1 MEDLAA
7 RLDRELPLAVGIL
20 SILWDFAATFTPRGD
35 IGKYSNEI
43 LSRKLGWRGDP
54 GTLIDA
60 LIASG
65 WLDRDEG
72 HRLLIHD
79 WPTHCEDSVHAKL
92 ARDHLYF
99 ANGQAP
105 RLAKLDA
112 KEKTAAVNSMRQ
124 PAAASGSRNPPT
136 AAHPSV
142 ALPGVLGYVIYPP
155 PEPGKESPP
164 HQPEQRNRRGSRKF
178 ANEFFEQVENAGPA
192 SYIDPEGGLSDP
204 EGFSNIRRAPGV
216 GLVRLPRQCFER
228 SWLNPEGQ
236 LFEHRVMLAAPCAR
250 STMQVPGSVLPWSTC
265 THPKTATRKSHHRSW
280 PI

>member
-1 MEDLAA
+1 MKRGTHQHPKMEDLAA

-112 KEKTAAVNSMRQ
+112 KEKTGSRRILCGGQ
-124 PAAASGSRNPPT
+124 RRPAAAG
-136 AAHPSV
+136 
-142 ALPGVLGYVIYPP
+142 
-155 PEPGKESPP
+155 
-164 HQPEQRNRRGSRKF
+164 
-178 ANEFFEQVENAGPA
+178 
-192 SYIDPEGGLSDP
+192 
-204 EGFSNIRRAPGV
+204 IRRRRPT
-216 GLVRLPRQCFER
+216 LP
-228 SWLNPEGQ
+228 
-236 LFEHRVMLAAPCAR
+236 
-250 STMQVPGSVLPWSTC
+250 
-265 THPKTATRKSHHRSW
+265 
-280 PI
+280 